1 MIFSVVEKKTGL
13 ETICKIVVI
22 LSRSQCVKHGIDL
35 YRYRYVQSCI
45 HQTDIRV
52 IVWKTQEKA
61 TSGTL
66 LSRLCK
72 PVAYTETTCVP
83 DPLSRHF
90 SKKIWYPTKWLQ
102 NVAMIS
108 KILFDLVWWQVWN
121 IDSYHILTKGSLW
134 WNISNNRLLSIGPSY
149 QRTLVK
155 YLVCQCTENRVVMTP
170 LLSSPGVL
178 QVVIMMIA
186 CGDHGDDKVGIVTIF
201 DFRCYIRGLVN
212 ITITIAI
219 HCHLLRFL
227 ESESL
232 SC

>member
-1 MIFSVVEKKTGL
+1 MYPPNRYTSNRVENTRKSYIRHVII
-13 ETICKIVVI
+13 TIMQT
-22 LSRSQCVKHGIDL
+22 R
-35 YRYRYVQSCI
+35 CI
-45 HQTDIRV
+45 H
-52 IVWKTQEKA
+52 
-61 TSGTL
+61 GNNL
-66 LSRLCK
+66 CSR
-72 PVAYTETTCVP
+72 PIW
-83 DPLSRHF
+83 HF

-134 WNISNNRLLSIGPSY
+134 WNISDNRLSSIGPSY

-201 DFRCYIRGLVN
+201 DFRCYIHGLVN